1 MMVAGRYEG
10 MDTRV
15 EQEYADEIIS
25 IGDFVLMGG
34 DLPAMILL
42 EGLLRLVPGV
52 VGKQESVEAESFSGP
67 FVDHPEYTAP
77 VVWKGMEVPEVV
89 RSGNHAEIAK
99 WRKKQAIARTVIGH
113 FDWLRSCNL
122 TEQEKKESSA
132 AMPNHYVALMH
143 EQVVVDDEG
152 RVGTSSVTSMD
163 IHDIARSSKSYGIKQ
178 VFIVTPLIDQ
188 QKIVRKLLDF
198 WHTGAGIEYN
208 ITRHEAVRQVDLVAH
223 LQNVVARITEIE
235 GQPPLIVA
243 TSARVVEHPGMITFY
258 DQAQVWHSG
267 RPVLFIFG
275 TGKGLSSEVIN
286 QCDYI
291 LVPVEGFTEYNHL
304 SVRSAVAIVLDRWM
318 GINVKNVKTLA
329 KI

>member
-1 MMVAGRYEG
+1 
-10 MDTRV
+10 
-15 EQEYADEIIS
+15 
-25 IGDFVLMGG
+25 
-34 DLPAMILL
+34 MILL
-42 EGLLRLVPGV
+42 EGLLRLLPGV
-52 VGKQESVEAESFSGP
+52 VGKQESVEAESFSACY
-67 FVDHPEYTAP
+67 VDHPEYTAP
-77 VVWKGMEVPEVV
+77 VFWKDLEVPEVV

-99 WRKKQAIARTVIGH
+99 WRKKQAVSRTVSGH

-122 TEQEKKESSA
+122 TVQEKKESYA
-132 AMPNHYVALMH
+132 AMPSHYVALMH
-143 EQVVVDDEG
+143 EEIVVDYEG
-152 RVGTSSVTSMD
+152 TVGTSSVTSID

-208 ITRHEAVRQVDLVAH
+208 ASRHEAVKQVDLVAH
-223 LQNVVARITEIE
+223 LQDAIAHITEIE
-235 GQPPLIVA
+235 GKAPLIVA

-258 DQAQVWHSG
+258 DQTRVWESE

-275 TGKGLSSEVIN
+275 TAKGLSPEVLAR
-286 QCDYI
+286 CDFL

-318 GINVKNVKTLA
+318 GINIKKAVK
-329 KI
+329 